1 VKFIQHPGI
10 YRLALAS
17 LLAFCIALAV
27 SPAAAQR
34 VDEATAEFRRAE
46 LLNRKGD
53 VVGAI
58 ESLTR
63 AIALKPGWA
72 EAYLQRAQLRRMHGE
87 LDKAVDDYDKATEL
101 DPRTTLN
108 NRMAAQAYT
117 NQGQIFAVNL
127 RFEDAI
133 VNFDKALK
141 LFEGDERPYFE
152 RAQARLLLEDLSG
165 AVADYDLYVT
175 RNTHDVL
182 GRARGYGERGLAKHL
197 LGRDK
202 EGADDVKKALEL
214 AAENRSIILM
224 DLARLEEQFTV
235 LRRERAAKKNAIG

>member
-1 VKFIQHPGI
+1 MKSTHHPGI
-10 YRLALAS
+10 CRLALGT
-17 LLAFCIALAV
+17 LLASCIALAV
-27 SPAAAQR
+27 WPAAAQQ
-34 VDEATAEFRRAE
+34 VDEATAEFRRAD

-53 VVGAI
+53 TVGAI

-63 AIALKPGWA
+63 AIALKPSWA

-87 LDKAVDDYDKATEL
+87 LDKSVEDYDKATEL

-133 VNFDKALK
+133 VDFDKAIK

-165 AVADYDLYVT
+165 AVADYDLYIS

-182 GRARGYGERGLAKHL
+182 GRARGYAERGLAKHL

-202 EGADDVKKALEL
+202 DGADDVNKALEL
-214 AAENRSIILM
+214 AADYRAIILA
-224 DLARLEEQFTV
+224 DLVRIEEQFKV
-235 LRRERAAKKNAIG
+235 LRRERGLKKRAIG